1 MRGHRSH
8 RDYRSYHKGSHLDAS
23 LPPRSA
29 REVNNQIMAN
39 PPAVIFETDHPGSKH
54 ACAYQTRTPEN
65 IVEGVYAAF
74 RQPKIWRVRF
84 SHAPIGRDC
93 VDQTQKG
100 RRWDETEIKALT
112 GGDKITARFMRQDF
126 FDFDPTFKLF
136 IASNHKP
143 RLHTIDEAMRRR
155 LLLVPFAC
163 ARLASQTLGT
173 EAFTAAGMATGGKII
188 PRGYQCPSENA
199 PREKNNSVESSGVGM
214 KKASRTPH
222 RHRRRLQTRPRHLGS
237 A

>member
-1 MRGHRSH
+1 LVGVRGHRQH

-84 SHAPIGRDC
+84 SHAPIGKDC

-100 RRWDETEIKALT
+100 RRWDETKIKALT
-112 GGDKITARFMRQDF
+112 GGDEITARFMRQDF

-136 IASNHKP
+136 IAGNHKP

-173 EAFTAAGMATGGKII
+173 EAFTAAGMADGTKWW
-188 PRGYQCPSENA
+188 RYHVHQKMH
-199 PREKNNSVESSGVGM
+199 REKRTTVL
-214 KKASRTPH
+214 KA
-222 RHRRRLQTRPRHLGS
+222 LGWE
-237 A
+237 